1 MNKEQI
7 HDALRVALA
16 AGGPLAALI
25 LKYTGLS
32 QTDFEMWVA
41 VALLVVPPCAAW
53 AWGIWQNRQ
62 AAKVEAVARMSS
74 ADQHAAL
81 NKVSDA
87 AKVKIAES
95 VPDVATVVV
104 RDTATGTL
112 AALAA
117 SDNQP
122 NIVSESQ
129 NLSDAL
135 GGEPKPSNTGD

>member
-41 VALLVVPPCAAW
+41 AALLIVPPAVAW
-53 AWGIWQNRQ
+53 VWGIWQNRQ
-62 AAKVEAVARMSS
+62 AAKVEAVARMS
-74 ADQHAAL
+74 AVDQRSAL
-81 NKVSDA
+81 NKVSDS

-95 VPDVATVVV
+95 VPDVMKVVV
-104 RDTATGTL
+104 KND
-112 AALAA
+112 AAGKLGDLAA
-117 SDNQP
+117 SNDQP
-122 NIVSESQ
+122 NIVTESQ
-129 NLSDAL
+129 NAK
-135 GGEPKPSNTGD
+135 EVISNTGAPA